1 MLQSILHLPKDFQGH
16 DGFVFTVKQFFLM
29 SDLPD
34 EDRIVRDLGMDHV
47 QIPVV
52 WDAPSTSDFYAFAGA
67 FSFSGGGPVRLRS
80 MLSLNRPNRR
90 KRHQ

>member
-1 MLQSILHLPKDFQGH
+1 LRNVGFERVVFLAFNDH
-16 DGFVFTVKQFFLM
+16 DG
-29 SDLPD
+29 SLPD